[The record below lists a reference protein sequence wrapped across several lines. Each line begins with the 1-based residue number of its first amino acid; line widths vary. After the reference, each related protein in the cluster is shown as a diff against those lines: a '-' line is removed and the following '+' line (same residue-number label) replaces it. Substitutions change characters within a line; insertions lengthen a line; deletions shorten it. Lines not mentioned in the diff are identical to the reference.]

1 MYGDARIKGYRYCLP
16 LETLVA
22 LYYKAFILTVGIIG
36 VDSLMLATCVLLE
49 IPSMLKLVQYFQSL
63 CSRRNED
70 IYMSLNGVYIANFE
84 VDLCSNSVEY
94 W

>member
-36 VDSLMLATCVLLE
+36 VDSLMLGTCVLLE
-49 IPSMLKLVQYFQSL
+49 IPSLLKLVQYFQSL

-70 IYMSLNGVYIANFE
+70 IYMSLKV
-84 VDLCSNSVEY
+84 
-94 W
+94 